1 MRAAFMRRI
10 CAALVKGVASVVV
23 LAWTSPTSADAER
36 TMAIGCQIRVAPRQ
50 DAVRLDAIAI
60 GRRSTRGQ
68 YRLEVFKESPA
79 GTSQNVQSGAFS
91 LEADQEAFLTT
102 VVLDGSALGHYRARL
117 ILQSDFGN
125 SSCVSP

>member
-1 MRAAFMRRI
+1 MRAA
-10 CAALVKGVASVVV
+10 LVRGVASVVA
-23 LAWTSPTSADAER
+23 LAWISPSSAEAER
-36 TMAIGCQIRVAPRQ
+36 TVMSCKIRVTPQQ
-50 DAVRLDAIAI
+50 DAVRLDAIAS
-60 GRRSTRGQ
+60 GKRSTRGQ
-68 YRLEVFKESPA
+68 YRLEVLKESPA

-91 LEADQEAFLTT
+91 LEADREEFLTT